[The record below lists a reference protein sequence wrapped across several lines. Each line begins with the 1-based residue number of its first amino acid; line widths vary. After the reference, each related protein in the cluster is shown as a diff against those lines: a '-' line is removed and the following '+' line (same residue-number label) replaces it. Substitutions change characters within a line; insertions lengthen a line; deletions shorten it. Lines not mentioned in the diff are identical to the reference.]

1 MNRLT
6 IAGLAAA
13 LLLGACTTDPYT
25 GEQKVS
31 NTAIG
36 AAGGALLGGLAGA
49 AIRSDSSRD
58 ARKGALIGAGIGALA
73 GGGIGLYMDNQ
84 EAALRQRLQNSGVGV
99 TRVGDSIV
107 LIMPGNIT
115 FATDRADIRPEF
127 NEVLDSVA
135 AVLSE
140 FNQSLVDVN
149 GHTDSDGSED
159 YNLQLSRDRAE
170 SVGLFLVN
178 RGMNSQRIAINGFGE
193 SQPAAPNSSAAGKAQ
208 NRRVEIEI
216 VPLT

>member
-6 IAGLAAA
+6 MAA
-13 LLLGACTTDPYT
+13 LALAMTMGACTTDPYT

-36 AAGGALLGGLAGA
+36 ATGGALLGGLAGA
-49 AIRSDSSRD
+49 AIGSNSSRD

-84 EAALRQRLQNSGVGV
+84 ESALRQRLQNSGVGV
-99 TRVGDSIV
+99 TRVGNNIV

-115 FATDRADIRPEF
+115 FGTDRADIRPEF
-127 NEVLDSVA
+127 IEVLDSVSI
-135 AVLSE
+135 VLNE

-149 GHTDSDGSED
+149 GHTDSDGSDE
-159 YNLQLSRDRAE
+159 YNYQLSRERAE
-170 SVGLFLVN
+170 SVGLFFVN
-178 RGMNSQRIAINGFGE
+178 RGVNSQRIAINGLGE
-193 SQPAAPNSSAAGKAQ
+193 NQPIASNNSASGKAQ
-208 NRRVEIEI
+208 NRRVEIQI
-216 VPLT
+216 VPLS